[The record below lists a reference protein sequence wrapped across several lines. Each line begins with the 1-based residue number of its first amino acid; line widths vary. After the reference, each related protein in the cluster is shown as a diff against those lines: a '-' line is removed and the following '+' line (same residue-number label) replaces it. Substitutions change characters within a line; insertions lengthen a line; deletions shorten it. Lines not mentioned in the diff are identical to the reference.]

1 MSEINPKELREFKRD
16 ALEFEVD
23 VHAIMD
29 ETKVLIERTAL
40 KDVSGGGMCFVSKH
54 PGLYSLGQRIFL
66 HICMPATGEKG
77 VASMECTSKVV
88 WTHQMQSG
96 GAEEQQAVIGVSMES
111 LLSFKKS
118 GDD

>member
-1 MSEINPKELREFKRD
+1 
-16 ALEFEVD
+16 
-23 VHAIMD
+23 MD
-29 ETKVLIERTAL
+29 SPQIYGDGKHGSIGENSIIEAYETKVLIERTAL

-66 HICMPATGEKG
+66 HICMPATGEKD